1 MQSLNMINMSPAS
14 KQVLIDE
21 FFVKAEEE
29 LAARGKLSTCRNYR
43 NTRIS
48 FLAFLSGKKLAVE
61 ALNELTVRQYNE
73 YLDSRSLSRNS
84 KSFYNRILRALYNKA
99 VREHLAPPN
108 PYLFSA
114 AYTGVDRTRKRALS
128 PEALRSIMTLDLS
141 AEKEKAFT
149 RDIFMFSFFARGM
162 SFVDIA
168 FLSNKDINGDEISYI
183 RRKTGARITLKIE
196 PCMAEIM
203 ERYKEDACNG
213 YVFPFLHS
221 RKEEEAYG
229 EYSYRL
235 SRYNLLLKEIGRR
248 ARIPFPLSSYAA
260 RHSWATL
267 ARDSDVPLSVIS
279 RGMGHTSERTTQIYL
294 AELDQS
300 VLDQANQK
308 IIGVLFQEHN

>member
-1 MQSLNMINMSPAS
+1 MQPLNMINMNSAS
-14 KQVLIDE
+14 KKVLIDDY
-21 FFVKAEEE
+21 FVKAEEE
-29 LAARGKLSTCRNYR
+29 LERQGKLSTCRNYR

-48 FLAFLSGKKLAVE
+48 FLAFLNGRKLSLE
-61 ALNELTVRQYNE
+61 ALNETIVRQYNE
-73 YLDSRSLSRNS
+73 YLDNRSLSRNS

-99 VREHLAPPN
+99 VREHLTPPN
-108 PYLFSA
+108 PYLFTT

-128 PEALRSIMTLDLS
+128 PEALRNIMALDLS

-149 RDIFMFSFFARGM
+149 RDVFMFSFFARGM
-162 SFVDIA
+162 SFVDIV
-168 FLSNKDINGDEISYI
+168 FLSDRDIHGDEISYI

-196 PCMAEIM
+196 PCMAEII
-203 ERYKEDACNG
+203 ERYKQDACDG

-221 RKEEEAYG
+221 RKEKEAYD

-267 ARDSDVPLSVIS
+267 ARDSEVPLSVIS
-279 RGMGHTSERTTQIYL
+279 QGMGHTSERTTQIYL

-300 VLDQANQK
+300 MLDRANQK
-308 IIGVLFQEHN
+308 IIGVLFQEQ